1 MRYLWVGPWPYSA
14 CGHGPSF
21 PYPLCP
27 LVMAPV
33 LVCGMAPLPTWLP
46 RPDPWALPLDST
58 IPPNPQPTRSTG
70 ETEKCGEP
78 HPASGGL
85 PASAVAL
92 QAFLSAVGGGSWH
105 VLESDHVS
113 VLVSRL
119 RIFLS
124 HGKAK
129 SSVTGTPMQ
138 AAT

>member
-1 MRYLWVGPWPYSA
+1 MGGGEVSVGGPLALLSLRPWPLFS
-14 CGHGPSF
+14 
-21 PYPLCP
+21 
-27 LVMAPV
+27 
-33 LVCGMAPLPTWLP
+33 LP
-46 RPDPWALPLDST
+46 ALPSCDGPCLGLWDGSSAHLVAQARPVGLT
-58 IPPNPQPTRSTG
+58 PGLYHPSQPSAHQVYWGDR
-70 ETEKCGEP
+70 KCGEP

-92 QAFLSAVGGGSWH
+92 QAFLSAMGGGSWH

-129 SSVTGTPMQ
+129 SSVTGPR
-138 AAT
+138 AS